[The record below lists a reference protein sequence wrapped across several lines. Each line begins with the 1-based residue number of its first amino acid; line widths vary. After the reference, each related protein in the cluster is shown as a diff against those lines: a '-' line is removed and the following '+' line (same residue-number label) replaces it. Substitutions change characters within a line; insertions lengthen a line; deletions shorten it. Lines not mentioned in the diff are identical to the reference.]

1 MHLKETQKHIKK
13 RLSIGLRRFVK
24 GESIDLSN
32 YQNNEILRYII
43 LSRTDFREYLQ
54 NQFIEG
60 MSWDNYCID
69 WEIDHIVPTSMFNM
83 LDKAELSMCWHF
95 LNLMPMLSKDNE
107 IKANS
112 TYFAK
117 IELEKR
123 RKYLPTNPIIQSL
136 YDKIISEDDIHSKY
150 QYDLDFLKFYS
161 KINYI

>member
-1 MHLKETQKHIKK
+1 
-13 RLSIGLRRFVK
+13 
-24 GESIDLSN
+24 
-32 YQNNEILRYII
+32 
-43 LSRTDFREYLQ
+43 
-54 NQFIEG
+54 
-60 MSWDNYCID
+60 
-69 WEIDHIVPTSMFNM
+69 
-83 LDKAELSMCWHF
+83 
-95 LNLMPMLSKDNE
+95 MPMLSKDNE